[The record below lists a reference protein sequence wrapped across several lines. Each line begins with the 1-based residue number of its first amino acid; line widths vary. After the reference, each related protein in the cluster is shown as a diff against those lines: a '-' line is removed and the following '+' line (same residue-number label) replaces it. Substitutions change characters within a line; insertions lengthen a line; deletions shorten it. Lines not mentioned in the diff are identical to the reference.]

1 MKVVVDFLDLS
12 QIFVLHLATC
22 YALFTILSWVG
33 EQNLID
39 HDVVNV
45 DLLLRKLDC
54 ESLSFVHRQKLRNTY
69 SYESSFACVLELSVN
84 FFNFRLHA
92 IQSRKQ
98 LLLNVLPA
106 TLAHH
111 TRDRV
116 QHSTKLVAQL
126 HKLQQTLLEDCWE
139 I

>member
-1 MKVVVDFLDLS
+1 MEVVVDLLDLS

-22 YALFTILSWVG
+22 YAFFTILSRIR
-33 EQNLID
+33 EQNLVN

-45 DLLLRKLDC
+45 NLLLRKLDC
-54 ESLSFVHRQKLRNTY
+54 ETLSFVHRQKFRNTDGN
-69 SYESSFACVLELSVN
+69 ESSLACIFKLSVN
-84 FFNFRLHA
+84 FFDFRLHA

-116 QHSTKLVAQL
+116 QHSTKLVTQL
-126 HKLQQTLLEDCWE
+126 HKL
-139 I
+139 

>member
-1 MKVVVDFLDLS
+1 MEVVVDLLDLS
-12 QIFVLHLATC
+12 QIFVLHLATR
-22 YALFTILSWVG
+22 YAFFTILG
-33 EQNLID
+33 RIREQNLVN

-45 DLLLRKLDC
+45 NLLLRKLDC
-54 ESLSFVHRQKLRNTY
+54 ESLSFVHRQKFRNTDGN
-69 SYESSFACVLELSVN
+69 ESSLACIFKLSVN
-84 FFNFRLHA
+84 FFDFRLHA

-116 QHSTKLVAQL
+116 QHSTKLVTQL
-126 HKLQQTLLEDCWE
+126 HKL
-139 I
+139 

>member
-1 MKVVVDFLDLS
+1 MEVVVDLLDLS
-12 QIFVLHLATC
+12 QIFVLHLTTR
-22 YALFTILSWVG
+22 YALFTILSRIR
-33 EQNLID
+33 EQNLVN

-54 ESLSFVHRQKLRNTY
+54 ESLSFVHRQKFRNTY
-69 SYESSFACVLELSVN
+69 GNESSLACIFELSVN
-84 FFNFRLHA
+84 FFDFRLHA

-111 TRDRV
+111 ARDRV
-116 QHSTKLVAQL
+116 
-126 HKLQQTLLEDCWE
+126 
-139 I
+139 